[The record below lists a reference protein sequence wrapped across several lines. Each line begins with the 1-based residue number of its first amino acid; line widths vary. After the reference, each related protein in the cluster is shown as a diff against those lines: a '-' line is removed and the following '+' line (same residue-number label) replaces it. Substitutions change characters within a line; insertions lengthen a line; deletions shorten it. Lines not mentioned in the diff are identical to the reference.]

1 MAADDQSPVA
11 GVRAGAE
18 TRVSVLWEDGGAPS
32 ADVDAPACFVDLNL
46 DQIAKDILTGFET
59 YDLAPVLRTP
69 LRTADAVR
77 YRQAVMA
84 DVERSEVQKPIRAFA
99 TAMGHVRWC
108 LARVAQIYDDRQQ
121 QRWFLD
127 AVDRYVEGVGDLL
140 QALLGLELASSALKR
155 FRDHLAT
162 YASSPAFIALAAERE
177 RLVKALAAIR
187 YVVRMRGL
195 RVDVAGYEGQPD
207 YSEAVLQTFERFR
220 QGGGGRDFTFD
231 MPDYADMNH
240 VEASILEQLA
250 KLHEELFQSLA
261 RFRTEHGQFQD
272 PTIVRFDREIQ
283 LYLAYLDYIAP
294 LQAVGLPFCVPDV
307 VGPDEGLDGVGVFD
321 LALAKKL
328 IGAKEAT
335 PVANDFSLS
344 GPERILVVSGP
355 NQGGK
360 TTFARAFGQ
369 VHYLGCLGL
378 PVPGERAALRLF
390 DHLFTHFERG
400 ENTGDLRGK
409 LEDDLVR
416 VHDMLAAAS
425 PSTVIIFNEMF
436 TSTTFRDALV
446 LSKAVMRRLVDGRL
460 SAVWVTF
467 IDELAS
473 WNEHTVSMV
482 SNVDPEDLSKR
493 TFKVV
498 RRPADGLAYALS
510 IAQKWKVTLPQI
522 RDRLTS

>member
-1 MAADDQSPVA
+1 MTPDDQSAPAV
-11 GVRAGAE
+11 VRAGGE
-18 TRVSVLWEDGGAPS
+18 TRVSVLWEAGAPP
-32 ADVDAPACFVDLNL
+32 AGDVGEPECFVDLNL
-46 DQIAKDILTGFET
+46 NQIAKDVLAGFEI
-59 YDLAPVLRTP
+59 YELMPVLRTP
-69 LRTADAVR
+69 LRTVEAVR

-99 TAMGHVRWC
+99 ATMGHVRWC
-108 LARVAQIYDDRQQ
+108 LARVGKIYDERQQ

-127 AVDRYVEGVGDLL
+127 AVDRYVEGLGDLL
-140 QALLGLELASSALKR
+140 RALLAVELGSTALRR

-162 YASSPAFIALAAERE
+162 YASAPAFIAMAAERE
-177 RLVKALAAIR
+177 RLVKALADIR

-207 YSEAVLQTFERFR
+207 YSQAVLQTFERFR
-220 QGGGGRDFTFD
+220 QGGDGRDFTFD

-250 KLHEELFQSLA
+250 KMHEDLFRFLA
-261 RFRTEHGQFQD
+261 SFRSEHTEFQD
-272 PTIVRFDREIQ
+272 PTVVRFDREIQ
-283 LYLAYLDYIAP
+283 FYLAYLDYVAP
-294 LQAVGLPFCVPDV
+294 LRRAGLPFCAPQM
-307 VGPDEGLDGVGVFD
+307 VGPDSDLKGVAVFD

-328 IGAKEAT
+328 IGAKAAP

-360 TTFARAFGQ
+360 TTFARTFGQ

-378 PVPGERAALRLF
+378 PVPGERASLRLF

-416 VHDMLAAAS
+416 VHDMLATAS

-446 LSKAVMRRLVDGRL
+446 LSKAVMQLLVDGRL

-482 SNVDPEDLSKR
+482 SNVDREDLTKR
-493 TFKVV
+493 TYKIV

-522 RDRLTS
+522 RERLSA

>member
-1 MAADDQSPVA
+1 MTPDDQSPAA
-11 GVRAGAE
+11 GVMARAE
-18 TRVSVLWEDGGAPS
+18 TRVSVLWELGEAPPG
-32 ADVDAPACFVDLNL
+32 DVAEPECFVDLNL
-46 DQIAKDILTGFET
+46 NQIAKDILAGFEAYELT
-59 YDLAPVLRTP
+59 TVLRTP
-69 LRTADAVR
+69 LRTAAEVR
-77 YRQAVMA
+77 YRQAVMT
-84 DVERSEVQKPIRAFA
+84 DMERDEVQKPVRAFA
-99 TAMGHVRWC
+99 ATMGRVRWC
-108 LARVAQIYDDRQQ
+108 LARVAKIYDERQQ

-127 AVDRYVEGVGDLL
+127 AVDRYAEGVGDLL
-140 QALLGLELASSALKR
+140 QALLGAPLGSTALKR
-155 FRDHLAT
+155 FRDHLAA
-162 YASSPAFIALAAERE
+162 YASSPAFIALAAERD
-177 RLVKALAAIR
+177 RLVKALGDIR
-187 YVVRMRGL
+187 YVVRTRGL
-195 RVDVAGYEGQPD
+195 RVDVADYEGQPD
-207 YSEAVLQTFERFR
+207 YSQAVLQTFDRFR
-220 QGGGGRDFTFD
+220 QGGDGRDFVFD
-231 MPDYADMNH
+231 MPDYADMNY

-250 KLHEELFQSLA
+250 RINADLFGSLA
-261 RFRTEHGQFQD
+261 RFRAEHEDFQD
-272 PTIVRFDREIQ
+272 TTVVRFDREIQ

-294 LQAVGLPFCVPDV
+294 LRRTGLPFCTPEM
-307 VGPDEGLDGVGVFD
+307 VGPDADLEGSGVFD

-328 IGAKEAT
+328 VGAKEGP
-335 PVANDFSLS
+335 PVANDFSLA

-360 TTFARAFGQ
+360 TTFARTFGQ

-378 PVPGERAALRLF
+378 PVPGGRASLRLF

-425 PSTVIIFNEMF
+425 PSTIIIFNEMF

-482 SNVDPEDLSKR
+482 SNVDPQDLTKR

-510 IAQKWKVTLPQI
+510 IAQKWRVTLPQI
-522 RDRLTS
+522 RERMAP